1 MEEAVQQL
9 RKVATQPNKW
19 VSQADTLSSQ
29 QQTAEICATLKFEAK
44 HEGDRLLVSPK
55 DFEKLNINLLDCRQK
70 ESLLRL
76 DSQWFW
82 GNLSVN
88 FIKFIQSGGAA

>member
-1 MEEAVQQL
+1 M
-9 RKVATQPNKW
+9 KQPPLADTPPVKW
-19 VSQADTLSSQ
+19 VIQAHTLSSQ
-29 QQTAEICATLKFEAK
+29 QRTTETCATLKLEAK
-44 HEGDRLLVSPK
+44 RQLGDRVPVSPK

-70 ESLLRL
+70 ESLLQL

>member
-1 MEEAVQQL
+1 MKQL
-9 RKVATQPNKW
+9 RKVATQPAKW
-19 VSQADTLSSQ
+19 VSQAHTLSSQ
-29 QQTAEICATLKFEAK
+29 QQTTEICATLKFEAK
-44 HEGDRLLVSPK
+44 RQLGDRVPVSPK
-55 DFEKLNINLLDCRQK
+55 DFEKLNIILLDYRLK
-70 ESLLRL
+70 ESLLQL

>member
-1 MEEAVQQL
+1 M
-9 RKVATQPNKW
+9 KQPPQADTPPLKW
-19 VSQADTLSSQ
+19 VIQVHTLSSQ
-29 QQTAEICATLKFEAK
+29 QQTAEICATLQFEAK
-44 HEGDRLLVSPK
+44 RPLGDRIPVSPK
-55 DFEKLNINLLDCRQK
+55 DFEKLNSLISDCRQK